1 MGDLI
6 VTTAALEAAC
16 EAARS
21 GGYLSLDTEFVW
33 RQTYLPQ
40 LGIVQLGAGGE
51 CRAVDCAKGL
61 DQSPLGAAVA
71 DESIVKI
78 LHDARQDLALVK
90 RYTGASPKNVFDTQ
104 LAAAFAGFPSGI
116 GLQKLLFEAMD
127 IGLAKT
133 ETCTDWTRRP
143 LSEAQIRYALDDVR
157 HLAALREELLRR
169 ADGLGTRAWLE
180 AEMTRYNDVAL
191 YDECVPSEM
200 WRRVKLRRAK
210 LDRRGFAVL
219 RAAAE
224 LREKL
229 AMEWNQPRAWLGT
242 DESLVEM
249 AERGRVG
256 RLVHRLGGGRAAQLR
271 ALYEE
276 AVAAALETPEDEC
289 PEDPRVHYIS
299 EVLDAAD
306 KAVDWLEKRS
316 AELHVDHAAIANRA
330 TITAFVDN
338 VADES
343 NPLACGW
350 RWEAVGREMAER
362 FGVD

>member
-71 DESIVKI
+71 DECIVKI

-116 GLQKLLFEAMD
+116 GLQKLLFEALD

-180 AEMTRYNDVAL
+180 EEMTRYNDVAL

-299 EVLDAAD
+299 EVLDAAE
-306 KAVDWLEKRS
+306 KAVDWLAKRS

-330 TITAFVDN
+330 TVTAFVDN